1 MCLKKDE
8 VFEDIDRNEIVKII
22 KRKANKR
29 VIEGGCGRQEKMV
42 FREKAKNGTNSKRN

>member
-29 VIEGGCGRQEKMV
+29 VIEGGCERWVWQ
-42 FREKAKNGTNSKRN
+42 KRNRRL